1 MTQPAPPPGVPR
13 PVPASAEEALT
24 IARATFRPHWP
35 DGTLAPLHV
44 HEFDIGYLVCATFP
58 PVTDLSRPPEP
69 GGSHLVIS
77 KQDGELAYVPN
88 LPPETAIAVYRKH
101 FRPGTGNPGSGG
113 SPGAR

>member
-1 MTQPAPPPGVPR
+1 MTHPTVPTG
-13 PVPASAEEALT
+13 PEHALT
-24 IARATFRPHWP
+24 IARAAFQPRWP

-44 HEFDIGYLVCATFP
+44 HEFDIGYLVHASFP

-77 KQDGELAYVPN
+77 KLDGALSYVPN

-101 FRPGTGNPGSGG
+101 FRPDS
-113 SPGAR
+113 

>member
-1 MTQPAPPPGVPR
+1 MTQPTVPTG
-13 PVPASAEEALT
+13 PEDALA
-24 IARATFRPHWP
+24 IARATFQPRWP

-44 HEFDIGYLVCATFP
+44 HEFDIGYLVYASFP

-77 KQDGELAYVPN
+77 KRDGELSYVPN

-101 FRPGTGNPGSGG
+101 FRPDS
-113 SPGAR
+113 